1 MTLLTCKKRLTKIKT
16 DPYLNPNLN
25 QTLNPIPIPDP
36 YPYPT
41 SLTVEKVPVD

>member
-1 MTLLTCKKRLTKIKT
+1 MTLLTCEKRLTKIKT
-16 DPYLNPNLN
+16 DPYLNPN

-41 SLTVEKVPVD
+41 PLTVEKIPVD